1 MTQDSLSLSLPMC
14 PQVLYSFF
22 LLINYCFTKK
32 KAFFFLIKQGGREG
46 VNENLQVSV

>member
-22 LLINYCFTKK
+22 LLINTCFTKK
-32 KAFFFLIKQGGREG
+32 KIFFFSIKQGDKEQ

>member
-14 PQVLYSFF
+14 PQVLFSFF
-22 LLINYCFTKK
+22 PSNTCFTKK
-32 KAFFFLIKQGGREG
+32 KNYFFSIKQGGKER